1 MLCARLCR
9 PDILFRWCRRS
20 QLQRKIRVD
29 GVEDVEEK
37 QDLPVRE
44 GIIAYFEMI
53 QDLLQV
59 SVLIDLKAS

>member
-1 MLCARLCR
+1 MHVFVDQ
-9 PDILFRWCRRS
+9 PTFYFRWCRRS

-29 GVEDVEEK
+29 GFEDVEEK

-44 GIIAYFEMI
+44 GIMAYFEII

>member
-1 MLCARLCR
+1 
-9 PDILFRWCRRS
+9 
-20 QLQRKIRVD
+20 VD